1 MWIDRRQNKLLDL
14 LPKGFAIDS
23 FLERSFIKIYKV
35 SCKWHHPVMICT
47 APTLFP
53 WHNMSQ
59 FI

>member
-35 SCKWHHPVMICT
+35 SCKCHHPVMICI

-53 WHNMSQ
+53 
-59 FI
+59 